1 MTLREKLQNDWV
13 LALKEKDKM
22 KASTIS
28 MVKAAL
34 ILEDKNG
41 SGKELDDNDVISVIA
56 RELKKRRESLVEFE
70 KASREDL
77 ITQTN
82 EEIRILLSYL
92 PKQLTE
98 EEIRDLVNDKI
109 NELEVTGIKNMGK
122 VMAAIT
128 PMVKGKADTKL
139 VSEIVKELLNK

>member
-1 MTLREKLQNDWV
+1 MTLREKLQKDWV
-13 LALKEKDKM
+13 SAVKEKDKI

-41 SGKELDDNDVISVIA
+41 SGKELNDDDVTLVLA
-56 RELKKRRESLVEFE
+56 REVKKRKEALLEFE

-82 EEIRILLSYL
+82 EEIKILLSYL

-98 EEIRDLVNDKI
+98 EEIRELVNNKI
-109 NELEVTGIKNMGK
+109 SELEVTGIKNMGK
-122 VMAAIT
+122 VMAVIT

-139 VSEIVKELLNK
+139 VSDIVKELLNK